1 MEQKNISQKLL
12 PRITGVIRA
21 ALKPSLSTIRF
32 LISITVPVSFGVFIL
47 DITGIL
53 SVIAVFFN
61 PLMQFLGLPG
71 ESGLVFVSSIL
82 LNIYSAIA
90 VMGTLHLNLREV
102 TLLAVMCLIAHSII
116 VETMVMK
123 KTGSSITKMVLL
135 RIGVALFAAWILH
148 WILPVDMA
156 KIHPFAETGSPQG
169 PFSWSQLP
177 LLLKGWFFQNLR
189 LIIKMSIIV
198 FLLMVLQKIMEA
210 FHWLEALGRLL
221 APLMQLFG
229 LSPNTGFVWIVANAI
244 GLTYGSALLI
254 EQVDRGK
261 LSLSEGD
268 LFNHHVGISH
278 SLLEDTL
285 LFVALGVPLIWVM
298 VPRLLLAFCVV
309 WIERGR
315 RALARHSFQVGTV

>member
-148 WILPVDMA
+148 WILLVDMA

-229 LSPNTGFVWIVANAI
+229 LSPNHGFC
-244 GLTYGSALLI
+244 
-254 EQVDRGK
+254 VDRGK
-261 LSLSEGD
+261 RHWSYLWFGPLNRTGRSGQTKPFRGGPLQSPCGNKP
-268 LFNHHVGISH
+268 FPSGGYP
-278 SLLEDTL
+278 
-285 LFVALGVPLIWVM
+285 ALCCPRRSSYLGNGSPSSPGVLCGM
-298 VPRLLLAFCVV
+298 D
-309 WIERGR
+309 
-315 RALARHSFQVGTV
+315 